1 MTPPNVQCIYHHNI
15 CFVLI
20 VKIYVKPM
28 LKSMLQI
35 LAFGGFPLLILKK
48 CKNKTIEPVVAAWL
62 MVN

>member
-28 LKSMLQI
+28 LKSRLQI
-35 LAFGGFPLLILKK
+35 QAFGGFPLLILKK
-48 CKNKTIEPVVAAWL
+48 NAKIRRLNQLLPHGLW
-62 MVN
+62 